1 MSACSVYDHNHVRRL
16 DPEIWVCD
24 SVISPSL
31 RIAITISP
39 VVAMTLQAWGV
50 ENIYENLFFQK
61 LLITKTNYKSLD
73 SICEGILKCLVK
85 AIFHSWRW
93 VSVDILL

>member
-16 DPEIWVCD
+16 DPEVRVCD
-24 SVISPSL
+24 SVTSPPL

-61 LLITKTNYKSLD
+61 LLTTKTNYKSLD

-85 AIFHSWRW
+85 TIFHSWRW